1 MNLNLEKEF
10 IKFSSNFD
18 FKGIFK
24 PTHTSRLLI
33 NSSIEFTKKSKK
45 ILDLGCGGGII
56 SACLY
61 LINKKAN
68 FFLSDLSKKAVR
80 KAKKNLKIFKGNF
93 SYKSGDCFNPWKGEV
108 FDLIIN
114 DVSGVSSKIAKI
126 SPWFKNVPIDKSAE
140 GISLLK
146 KVIKNSKKFMHKN
159 SVIILPIISLSNV
172 KKGKKIVRESLKI
185 IKQYEFDWPLPKA
198 MIKHEKLLNNLKK
211 KNLVHF
217 KKKYGII
224 ICSTIIIVAKKC

>member
-1 MNLNLEKEF
+1 MNLNLEKKF
-10 IKFSSNFD
+10 IKFSNNFD
-18 FKGIFK
+18 FNGIFK
-24 PTHTSRLLI
+24 PTLTSRLLI
-33 NSSIEFTKKSKK
+33 NSSFEFTKKSKK

-61 LINKKAN
+61 SINKKAD
-68 FFLSDLSKKAVR
+68 FFLSDLSKKAMR

-93 SYKSGDCFNPWKGEV
+93 NYKSGDCFAPWKDEM

-114 DVSGVSSKIAKI
+114 DVSGVSSKIAAI
-126 SPWFKNVPIDKSAE
+126 SPWFKNVPIDKSGE

-146 KVIKNSKKFMHKN
+146 KVVKNSKNYMHKN
-159 SVIILPIISLSNV
+159 SIIILPIISLSNV
-172 KKGKKIVRESLKI
+172 NKGKKIVRENLKI
-185 IKQYEFDWPLPKA
+185 IKEHKFDWPLPKS
-198 MIKHEKLLNNLKK
+198 MIKNEKLLNNLKK
-211 KNLVHF
+211 KNLVYF